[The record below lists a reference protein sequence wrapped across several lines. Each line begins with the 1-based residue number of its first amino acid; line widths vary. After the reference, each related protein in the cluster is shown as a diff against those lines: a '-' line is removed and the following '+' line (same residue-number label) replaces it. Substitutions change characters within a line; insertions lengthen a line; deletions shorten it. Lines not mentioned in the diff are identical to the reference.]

1 MQETVFLELNKKN
14 KLHWKKHFKGVE
26 YKMSIISLIMFLGIF
41 AILTI
46 IYLTLKQDWTLYSG
60 LVLGYLF
67 SLIGF
72 LIICFSGWLLSISL
86 NKYFFILLYL
96 VRLVIYA
103 IPIVIYAKNTSFF
116 SIYTVIVGISL
127 CPLSSLFVNIKFSS
141 HKHRKE
147 GINGDES

>member
-1 MQETVFLELNKKN
+1 
-14 KLHWKKHFKGVE
+14 
-26 YKMSIISLIMFLGIF
+26 MSIINLIMFLGIF

-96 VRLVIYA
+96 VRLVIYS

>member
-1 MQETVFLELNKKN
+1 
-14 KLHWKKHFKGVE
+14 
-26 YKMSIISLIMFLGIF
+26 MSIISLIMFLGIF

-103 IPIVIYAKNTSFF
+103 IPIVIYANNTSFF

>member
-1 MQETVFLELNKKN
+1 MELNKKS
-14 KLHWKKHFKGVE
+14 KLNWKKPFKGVQC
-26 YKMSIISLIMFLGIF
+26 KLSIISLIMFLEILVV
-41 AILTI
+41 LTI
-46 IYLTLKQDWTLYSG
+46 IYLTLKRDWTLYSG

-103 IPIVIYAKNTSFF
+103 IPIVIYAENTSFF
-116 SIYTVIVGISL
+116 SIYTIIVGISL
-127 CPLSSLFVNIKFSS
+127 CPLSSLFANVKFPIR
-141 HKHRKE
+141 KHRKE
-147 GINGDES
+147 EKNGD

>member
-1 MQETVFLELNKKN
+1 
-14 KLHWKKHFKGVE
+14 
-26 YKMSIISLIMFLGIF
+26 MSIISLIMFLGIF

>member
-1 MQETVFLELNKKN
+1 ML
-14 KLHWKKHFKGVE
+14 
-26 YKMSIISLIMFLGIF
+26 LGIF

-46 IYLTLKQDWTLYSG
+46 IYLTLTQDWTLYSG

-116 SIYTVIVGISL
+116 SIYTVIVGLSL
-127 CPLSSLFVNIKFSS
+127 CPLSALFVNIKFPY

-147 GINGDES
+147 AINSDES

>member
-14 KLHWKKHFKGVE
+14 KLNWKNHFKGVE
-26 YKMSIISLIMFLGIF
+26 YKLSIISLIIFLGIL
-41 AILTI
+41 IVLTM
-46 IYLTLKQDWTLYSG
+46 IYLTLKRDWTLYTG
-60 LVLGYLF
+60 LFLGYLF

-103 IPIVIYAKNTSFF
+103 IPIVIYAENTSFF
-116 SIYTVIVGISL
+116 SIYTIIVGISL
-127 CPLSSLFVNIKFSS
+127 YPFSSLFANVKFPI
-141 HKHRKE
+141 HQRRKE
-147 GINGDES
+147 GKNGNE

>member
-1 MQETVFLELNKKN
+1 MQETVFLELNKKS
-14 KLHWKKHFKGVE
+14 KLNWKTPFKGVE
-26 YKMSIISLIMFLGIF
+26 CKLSIISLIMFLGIL
-41 AILTI
+41 IVLTM
-46 IYLTLKQDWTLYSG
+46 IYLTLKRDWTLYSG
-60 LVLGYLF
+60 LFFGYLF

-103 IPIVIYAKNTSFF
+103 IPIVIYAENTSFF
-116 SIYTVIVGISL
+116 SIYTIIIGISL
-127 CPLSSLFVNIKFSS
+127 CPFSSLFANVKFPI

-147 GINGDES
+147 DKNGD